1 MDNNDKD
8 IIKFEDLFKDE
19 IERKKVRQEEPI
31 NKQHYWFAI
40 LSYLLIMFIGAFI
53 ISIIAMQF
61 EPVQKTYSEDERL
74 FFNVKQEI
82 GAIALIDQF
91 MMDLYLEDY
100 ENYVTV
106 IGQYSS
112 YFVIVNTQNKNVEN
126 FLLVPITIDE
136 EETWTIDLVLFE
148 EIFFDGIH
156 QKWSSSNISIKIFA
170 TQGQNI
176 IGISED
182 ANIIIGSRTTISS
195 FGLAIINFLVY
206 LLLLPLV
213 LYFLKKPLIRDFIDF
228 KLNFS
233 SYIVP
238 LIVGYLYLIA
248 GNVISNVITNF
259 LSKIFAIEP
268 QTAINQ
274 MIIIDALKSNGAVFM
289 VIGAVVFGPIVE
301 ELIFRKALFGII
313 TNDKIALAVSTIIFG
328 MIHLTSE
335 TSIIDALVN
344 GVPYFVMGF
353 IFGFIYLQ
361 TKKNIMIVTIV
372 HMVSN
377 LISVL
382 AIIFFA

>member
-19 IERKKVRQEEPI
+19 IERKKIRQEEPI

-40 LSYLLIMFIGAFI
+40 LSYLLIMFIGAGLI
-53 ISIIAMQF
+53 TLVALQF
-61 EPVQKTYSEDERL
+61 EPIQKVYSEDERL
-74 FFNVKQEI
+74 FLNIKQEI
-82 GAIALIDQF
+82 GGIGLIDQF
-91 MMDLYLEDY
+91 MIDLYLEDY
-100 ENYVTV
+100 ENYVVV
-106 IGQYSS
+106 IGQYES
-112 YFVIVNTQNKNVEN
+112 YFIIVNSQNEYLEN
-126 FLLVPITIDE
+126 FLLIPVTIDE
-136 EETWTIDLVLFE
+136 EESLVLDEFMFE
-148 EIFFDGIH
+148 EIFFDGAH
-156 QKWSSSNISIKIFA
+156 EKWGTSNITIKVYA
-170 TQGQNI
+170 TEGQNMVE
-176 IGISED
+176 ISEN
-182 ANIIIGSRTTISS
+182 AIIISGSRTTISS
-195 FGLAIINFLVY
+195 FGLALINFLVY

-213 LYFLKKPLIRDFIDF
+213 IYFLKKPLLRDFIDF
-228 KLNFS
+228 KQNIGT
-233 SYIVP
+233 YIAP
-238 LIVGYLYLIA
+238 LIIGYLYLIA
-248 GNVISNVITNF
+248 GNIVSNVITNF
-259 LSKIFAIEP
+259 LSKIFSLEP

-274 MIIIDALKSNGAVFM
+274 MIIIDALRSNGAVFM

-313 TNDKIALAVSTIIFG
+313 PNDKVALGVSTIIFG

-335 TSIIDALVN
+335 ASLLDALVN

-382 AIIFFA
+382 AILLFV